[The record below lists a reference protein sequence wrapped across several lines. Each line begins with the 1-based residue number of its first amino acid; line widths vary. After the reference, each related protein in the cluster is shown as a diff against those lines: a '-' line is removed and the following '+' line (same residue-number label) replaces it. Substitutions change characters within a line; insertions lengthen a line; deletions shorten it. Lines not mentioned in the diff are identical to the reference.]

1 MHADKHAKAEAERD
15 DYLPI
20 AIANGILWAFVFG
33 FFALRYDS
41 DPEQCLASDDQNSRI
56 TKPVED
62 EEYDD
67 VGYRFR
73 LVFTISFYASV
84 F

>member
-1 MHADKHAKAEAERD
+1 MHADKHAKTEAERD

-20 AIANGILWAFVFG
+20 AIANGILWAAVFG

-41 DPEQCLASDDQNSRI
+41 DPEQCFASDDQTSRI